1 MKTDLAT
8 RNDASA
14 RAAFFFSHRN
24 NLISIA
30 LFVLFFVLFSFISQ
44 GFFSQQM
51 FNVIL
56 LTGAELGTITIGLT
70 MLMICGEIDL
80 SVASVFVFS
89 DYIVMTLSGVGVP
102 LVLCAVI
109 ALCFGAA
116 AGLLNG
122 FLTLRFRIPSFVVTL
137 GMLIFWRSAVAGITN
152 GESISY
158 RGPAAAPLLT
168 ILGGQIGVLPA
179 QFLWFIGFAVIAIV
193 LIEYTRFGNH
203 VYATGG
209 NRDIA
214 RAMGVNTDRIKM
226 LCFVICA
233 LLASF
238 AGVSFVARSS
248 YLDPIV
254 ATGMEFEA
262 VAASVIGGTLL
273 TGGSGSLFAAPLCA
287 FLLKEIQIGT
297 GAYGVK
303 TEYYLL
309 VVGVL
314 LVLAASFNS
323 FVNRRL
329 FRS

>member
-1 MKTDLAT
+1 
-8 RNDASA
+8 
-14 RAAFFFSHRN
+14 
-24 NLISIA
+24 
-30 LFVLFFVLFSFISQ
+30 
-44 GFFSQQM
+44 
-51 FNVIL
+51 
-56 LTGAELGTITIGLT
+56 
-70 MLMICGEIDL
+70 
-80 SVASVFVFS
+80 VFS
-89 DYIVMTLSGVGVP
+89 DFIVMALSGVGVP
-102 LVLCAVI
+102 LVLCALI

-137 GMLIFWRSAVAGITN
+137 GMLIFWRSAVAGLTN
-152 GESISY
+152 GESMGY
-158 RGPAAAPLLT
+158 QGPAASPLLT

-179 QFLWFIGFAVIAIV
+179 QFLWFVGFALIAIV
-193 LIEYTRFGNH
+193 VAQYTRFGNH

-209 NRDIA
+209 NREIA
-214 RAMGVNTDRIKM
+214 RALGVNTNRIKM

-238 AGVSFVARSS
+238 AGVSFVTRSS

-273 TGGSGSLFAAPLCA
+273 AGGSGSLFAAAVCA
-287 FLLKEIQIGT
+287 FLLKEIQIGA

-303 TEYYLL
+303 TEYYQL

-314 LVLAASFNS
+314 LVVSATFNN
-323 FVNRRL
+323 VITRRV